1 MNNVYEKALDIYNT
15 GLFLKLEGSF
25 GRCFVDNFLDSGIIK
40 TIDEPGNKI
49 VDGCGREIQLR
60 KAVIDKDRIDDLWL
74 DRPDFVEHIEE
85 LWSGFPS
92 NS

>member
-1 MNNVYEKALDIYNT
+1 MNNVYKKALDIYNT

-49 VDGCGREIQLR
+49 VDGYGREIQLR